1 VAPILLEFWPRD
13 LLTPLYDNASGVLH
27 EAGVPVEV
35 HALILDGLETLTIG
49 AALMQASKSPE
60 TRQVLFASLDR
71 ETNRTGRGGETPTR
85 GQIPR
90 RCSANCCVRSWWAR
104 VEALDRSG
112 F

>member
-1 VAPILLEFWPRD
+1 
-13 LLTPLYDNASGVLH
+13 
-27 EAGVPVEV
+27 VPVEV

-71 ETNRTGRGGETPTR
+71 ETQPKLAEAVDANPWPDPEALF
-85 GQIPR
+85 GQLL
-90 RCSANCCVRSWWAR
+90 RSFLVGT